1 MSPTT
6 DAPSWPALPAHAGA
20 EEHAAPGAPLTDE
33 EAAGRVLSGALR
45 WTEANLEWFAPQRW
59 QEYLPPR
66 PFGPGPLLELLSL
79 IRVLERSGLM
89 PLDAPLRLRA
99 LDLAEEAAHTDDFAR
114 GMERGDELFPYHLN
128 LIGLLECLGHPQREL
143 RTRCQ
148 ALLAAGSGGHAL
160 PYKPVLNRIELR
172 YFIDRA
178 GFTAPS
184 ALPGLGTLHRQSI
197 AALGPDVLQLTESEI
212 YAFTHVLFYVTDFG
226 QRRDLLGDPE
236 ELASLHETVRVLLGV
251 HLARGSLDLLAELL
265 LCDSALSS
273 DEEGVQNGRPEPGQ
287 GGDSGDGSEFLVSAG
302 WNALVRAARADGS
315 VPSPVHR
322 PDILAG
328 LTGDKAAAYVFG
340 TCYHTTL
347 AAALAAGVARAAVPE
362 GSRADR
368 AGRSC
373 TPPRVPMPR
382 AEPEEIRRWARAA
395 STVPGPARAGEPGAC
410 RGHLG
415 PLLVLAVQARDPD
428 VLAEVLRAADRQ
440 GQSGDLLVR
449 SANALLA
456 AWSH

>member
-1 MSPTT
+1 MSPAA
-6 DAPSWPALPAHAGA
+6 DAPSWPALPAHAGT
-20 EEHAAPGAPLTDE
+20 EDHALAAAPLTEE

-66 PFGPGPLLELLSL
+66 PFGPGPLLELLGL

-89 PLDAPLRLRA
+89 PPDAPLRIRA
-99 LDLAEEAAHTDDFAR
+99 LDLAEEATHTDDFAR
-114 GMERGDELFPYHLN
+114 GMNRVDELFPYHLN
-128 LIGLLECLGHPQREL
+128 LIGLMECLGRPQREL
-143 RTRCQ
+143 RTRCE

-172 YFIDRA
+172 YFIDRG
-178 GFTAPS
+178 GFTAPA

-197 AALGPDVLQLTESEI
+197 AALGPDVLHLTESEI

-226 QRRDLLGDPE
+226 RRRDLLGGPE
-236 ELASLHETVRVLLGV
+236 ELAGLRETVRVLLGV
-251 HLARGSLDLLAELL
+251 QLARGSLDLLAELL
-265 LCDSALSS
+265 LCVSALSS
-273 DEEGVQNGRPEPGQ
+273 DGEGVQHSGPGRGR
-287 GGDSGDGSEFLVSAG
+287 SDGSEFLVSAG
-302 WNALVRAARADGS
+302 WNALARAARADGS

-322 PDILAG
+322 PDILDG

-347 AAALAAGVARAAVPE
+347 AAALAAGAAPAAVPK
-362 GSRADR
+362 GSRADG
-368 AGRSC
+368 AGNSC
-373 TPPRVPMPR
+373 APPTPMPR
-382 AEPEEIRRWARAA
+382 AGPEEIRRWARAA
-395 STVPGPARAGEPGAC
+395 ASRTSGPAREGEHGAC

-428 VLAEVLRAADRQ
+428 VLADVLLAAERL
-440 GQSGDLLVR
+440 GLGGDSLVR
-449 SANALLA
+449 SAQALLT
-456 AWSH
+456 AWSR